1 MANQRGHYDSPV
13 QQERRQRILRATLE
27 LLKLDHPEEISMG
40 QIAEA
45 SDVSTKTLYNLF
57 SNRTTLL
64 LAAASQHLD
73 NLDTSEAIV
82 EVEPGVARIVEFTR
96 SALQLFQRAPNFME
110 SVISVVVG
118 ISADEEAEHHRIGK
132 TQARYLAELQ
142 AASQAGELLPDTDC
156 EQLAQVLTASQWGVA
171 LMWQKGL
178 MTADEMRH
186 LAIQKHCV
194 DLIPFCTPTRRKW
207 LETVQ
212 ALAARG
218 LDSAE
223 VIALPTDARK
233 AG

>member
-1 MANQRGHYDSPV
+1 
-13 QQERRQRILRATLE
+13 
-27 LLKLDHPEEISMG
+27 MG

-57 SNRTTLL
+57 SNRTRLL

-73 NLDTSEAIV
+73 NLDTSDSILK
-82 EVEPGVARIVEFTR
+82 VEPGVARIIEFTR
-96 SALQLFQRAPNFME
+96 RALQLFQRAPNFME

-118 ISADEEAEHHRIGK
+118 ISADEEAEYHRIGK
-132 TQARYLAELQ
+132 TQTRYLAELQ
-142 AASQAGELLPDTDC
+142 AANQAGELLPHTDC

-178 MTADEMRH
+178 ISAEQMRH

-194 DLIPFCTPTRRKW
+194 DLIPFCTPARRKW

-212 ALAARG
+212 ALAMRG
-218 LDSAE
+218 LDSGE
-223 VIALPTDARK
+223 LIALPADARM